1 MSRSGETEYDSEV
14 DIEGL
19 LADEPAADRQE
30 SADEEPTTER
40 TGEPTT
46 GEPGGGLRSRLPSSP
61 SFSRPSLPLPRF
73 TVRGLGLSLVVSVVA
88 FVATS
93 LVVPLGGIAGL
104 VGIFVA
110 AFGLGLVGRG
120 HYLELAVAGAGTAAA
135 GTLLSQLFIAAV
147 ADLTVPLA
155 AVGGT
160 AGLLSAVL
168 GCYFGRDLR
177 DGLTRG
183 V

>member
-1 MSRSGETEYDSEV
+1 MSRSDELEYDSEV
-14 DIEGL
+14 DIDGL
-19 LADEPAADRQE
+19 LSEDREPDPGDRGDRGDP
-30 SADEEPTTER
+30 AER
-40 TGEPTT
+40 SSDHETASS
-46 GEPGGGLRSRLPSSP
+46 GGLRSRLPSWP

-73 TVRGLGLSLVVSVVA
+73 TIRGLGLSLVVSIVA
-88 FVATS
+88 FVAAS

-110 AFGLGLVGRG
+110 AFGLGLVGHG

-160 AGLLSAVL
+160 AGLLAAVL

-177 DGLTRG
+177 AGLTRG

>member
-1 MSRSGETEYDSEV
+1 MSRSDELEYDSEV
-14 DIEGL
+14 DIDGL
-19 LADEPAADRQE
+19 LSEDRAPDRSDRDD
-30 SADEEPTTER
+30 SAERTERSSDNEPTSS
-40 TGEPTT
+40 
-46 GEPGGGLRSRLPSSP
+46 GGLRSRLPSSP

-73 TVRGLGLSLVVSVVA
+73 TMRGLGLSLVVSIVA
-88 FVATS
+88 FVAAS

-110 AFGLGLVGRG
+110 AFALGLVGRG

-160 AGLLSAVL
+160 AGLLAAVL